1 MHSWATRDP
10 SHSSCRNKTSQFYT
24 NASPGTAA
32 ASTSTDPA
40 TTTLSP
46 GTLVALKNNL
56 AEPLIGVI
64 TGPAPGNKP
73 STYSIKDQNAQ
84 SLVRHLSK
92 LDCVFPPSSYSSSS
106 SSETIQQILSESHPL
121 LDPSLVT
128 LAWEVSEPSDE
139 ISLPDMADL
148 LYNRRD
154 TVACVAAYTLLADD
168 QGRMYFKTTGRIPS
182 LQWQRR
188 SEDEV
193 KILRREVKLKRLEE
207 QGWMDFDTAVKEA
220 EAIEAVSAKPSRA
233 AWLVSP
239 HAHIFTALENYLMG
253 RINPSVAEGSALLKK
268 VQKAVHVTKGAAIN
282 KELATT
288 LLKSTGFWP
297 PHVQTALLA
306 AGIYDTFSPELE
318 AAAEEL
324 LKNPPPDPDAA
335 IRKDLRQGGGGEGC
349 QRIITID
356 DAGTTEIDDA
366 LSIEQLPD
374 GRLRCWVHIA
384 DPTRWLG
391 GSGNGG
397 NTSISLSSS
406 TTDDDNNNN
415 NNNNSKKPSPA
426 TVLEREAAKRVRTI
440 YLPTGPIRM
449 FPASLAEGP
458 FSLREQEDCYA
469 LSLAMTANKDGSLD
483 HSSIAIIPTL
493 IRVDR
498 KLTYDDVDEML
509 VECSEEEEGELHRL
523 ARLSEMR
530 KRYRREQ
537 GAVEIN
543 LPEMIVDV
551 EGEEGGGV
559 STTSVSIST
568 VSQSQ
573 SAARSLVGEAMIMAG
588 EAVGIWGE
596 KMQVPLPYRGQ
607 NAPVLPEEEELEA
620 VPPGP
625 CRAALLRTRM
635 TRSITLPGSAVP
647 HAGLGLPAYVQVT
660 SPIRRYGDLLA
671 HKQLKAVLRGEQ
683 PPLTPS
689 LLGMELDI
697 AADRGQELNKVERGV
712 TNFWVGKYF
721 QQSLKLDP
729 GASWEALFLVWH
741 RQETG
746 MGKVLLEELGL
757 ESFMKFDRPAVPG
770 EKFRVTV
777 DQLDVESGIFRL
789 AIVNSSRTASAAEG

>member
-1 MHSWATRDP
+1 M
-10 SHSSCRNKTSQFYT
+10 
-24 NASPGTAA
+24 
-32 ASTSTDPA
+32 
-40 TTTLSP
+40 
-46 GTLVALKNNL
+46 
-56 AEPLIGVI
+56 
-64 TGPAPGNKP
+64 
-73 STYSIKDQNAQ
+73 
-84 SLVRHLSK
+84 
-92 LDCVFPPSSYSSSS
+92 
-106 SSETIQQILSESHPL
+106 
-121 LDPSLVT
+121 
-128 LAWEVSEPSDE
+128 
-139 ISLPDMADL
+139 
-148 LYNRRD
+148 
-154 TVACVAAYTLLADD
+154 LADD

-182 LQWQRR
+182 LHWQRR

-193 KILRREVKLKRLEE
+193 KNLRREIELKKVEE
-207 QGWMDFDTAVKEA
+207 QRWMDFDTAVKEA
-220 EAIEAVSAKPSRA
+220 AAIEAVSAKPNRA
-233 AWLVSP
+233 AWLASP
-239 HAHIFTALENYLMG
+239 HAHIFTALEDYLMG

-268 VQKAVHVTKGAAIN
+268 VQKAVHVTKGATIN

-288 LLKSTGFWP
+288 LLKSTGYWP

-306 AGIYDTFSPELE
+306 AGIHDTFSLELE

-335 IRKDLRQGGGGEGC
+335 IRKDLRQVVEGGEGC

-391 GSGNGG
+391 GSGGG
-397 NTSISLSSS
+397 GISTSISLSCS
-406 TTDDDNNNN
+406 TTTDNDNDNS
-415 NNNNSKKPSPA
+415 SKKPSPA
-426 TVLEREAAKRVRTI
+426 VLLEREAAKRVRTL

-458 FSLREQEDCYA
+458 FSLREQEDCCA
-469 LSLAMTANKDGSLD
+469 LSLAMTVNQDGSLD
-483 HSSIAIIPTL
+483 HSSIYIAPTM

-509 VECSEEEEGELHRL
+509 VECSEEEEGELHWL
-523 ARLSEMR
+523 ARLSEIR

-551 EGEEGGGV
+551 ESGKREGGGEGDV
-559 STTSVSIST
+559 STTSFVTIAT
-568 VSQSQ
+568 VAQSQ

-588 EAVGIWGE
+588 EAAGIWGE
-596 KMQVPLPYRGQ
+596 RMQVPLPYRGQ
-607 NAPVLPEEEELEA
+607 NTPVLPEKEELEA

-757 ESFMKFDRPAVPG
+757 ETFMKFDRPAVPG

-789 AIVNSSRTASAAEG
+789 AIINSSNGRTASVAIG